1 MLPQKKGNTD
11 FDEWKFTFTTVL
23 QCRLWFN
30 ALIKL
35 KDYFKN
41 LDIKFEKFV
50 SNFDKRNSVAVDSK
64 DLRTQSELKL
74 PISTNNLTVNN
85 SNISL

>member
-1 MLPQKKGNTD
+1 M
-11 FDEWKFTFTTVL
+11 FTTVL

-41 LDIKFEKFV
+41 LDNKFKDFV
-50 SNFDKRNSVAVDSK
+50 SNFDPKRGSVNDVK
-64 DLRTQSELKL
+64 DFRSQSDLKIL
-74 PISTNNLTVNN
+74 VE
-85 SNISL
+85 SNMSS

>member
-1 MLPQKKGNTD
+1 M
-11 FDEWKFTFTTVL
+11 FTTVL

-50 SNFDKRNSVAVDSK
+50 SNFDKRNSIVVDSK
-64 DLRTQSELKL
+64 ELRSQS
-74 PISTNNLTVNN
+74 
-85 SNISL
+85 